1 MTDDYLSLRDQKL
14 GTHMERV
21 VLPDDWFIPE
31 TIQKQSFRDP
41 WKMIGRELLRVKVR
55 GKPEDN
61 LDPNP
66 KEREIL
72 RVRYIFSFI
81 EKIFYCLILFP
92 GKKKSYYSQKYTFFS
107 LCSFFIFRT
116 GKTEYEDAI
125 GKTGDFVMKEKPY
138 GLPLP
143 IEPVAIFPA
152 KDDPDKKSECSI
164 ILASENIGLPSN
176 VF

>member
-1 MTDDYLSLRDQKL
+1 
-14 GTHMERV
+14 MERV

-72 RVRYIFSFI
+72 RVR
-81 EKIFYCLILFP
+81 
-92 GKKKSYYSQKYTFFS
+92 
-107 LCSFFIFRT
+107 T

-164 ILASENIGLPSN
+164 ILASKNIGLPSN